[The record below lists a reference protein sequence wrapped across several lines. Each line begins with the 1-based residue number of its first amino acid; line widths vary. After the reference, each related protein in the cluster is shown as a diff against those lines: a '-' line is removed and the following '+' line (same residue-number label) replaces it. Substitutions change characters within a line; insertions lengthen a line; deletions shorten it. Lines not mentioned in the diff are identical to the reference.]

1 MKAQEGDH
9 WAKWGGN
16 TRLGADGEMGAGWG
30 VKGPGA
36 GVERDTYVQAS
47 GGLQPVTPAEGLP
60 LLTRL
65 LRGDAVSGLGSPGPR
80 MRGRGGTHL

>member
-1 MKAQEGDH
+1 MITGLSGVETPASGQMVKRGRR
-9 WAKWGGN
+9 G
-16 TRLGADGEMGAGWG
+16 G

-36 GVERDTYVQAS
+36 GVERDTDVQAS
-47 GGLQPVTPAEGLP
+47 RGLQPVTPAEGLP

-65 LRGDAVSGLGSPGPR
+65 LQGDAVSGLGFPGPR

>member
-9 WAKWGGN
+9 WAKWSGN
-16 TRLGADGEMGAGWG
+16 ACLGADGETGAGGG
-30 VKGPGA
+30 VNGPGA
-36 GVERDTYVQAS
+36 GVERDTDVQAS

-65 LRGDAVSGLGSPGPR
+65 LQGDAVSGLGYPGPR